1 MNEGG
6 GKTGMTFRGETSK
19 LSVIIIFGFGVYN
32 DYRIHTNREMIFGGQ
47 LDVTRNQ
54 IFVFAECS

>member
-1 MNEGG
+1 MDEGG
-6 GKTGMTFRGETSK
+6 GKTGMTFRGEISK
-19 LSVIIIFGFGVYN
+19 LSVILVFGIGVYN

-47 LDVTRNQ
+47 LDVPRNQ